1 MRIALSCNPL
11 GKANLEKKNMT
22 SAQEKA
28 FAATGCDVRF
38 DNLTRQL
45 FATDA
50 SIYQIEPIGV
60 AFPRSA
66 QQASAVIRAAA
77 DGNIS
82 ITPRGAGTSLVGN
95 AIGEGLIVDFSRYNR
110 QITDLD
116 LEKRTVRA
124 GAGVVLDQL
133 NAFLKPHG
141 FCFGPDVAT
150 SSRATLGGMIA
161 NNSSGAHVPV
171 YGTTADHVV
180 STEIILVDGR
190 ILKIGPAHNSLGA
203 EREKI
208 DKLIRTCV
216 AEISERMP
224 PGLLKRWPGYG
235 LERFLRAPDNLNEIL
250 AGSEGTLAAIF
261 SAELKISLLPREKGL
276 GLIFFASVDEAMQ
289 ATVELLDLKPAAI
302 EHIDRPLLDQTKS
315 QLHFQAAR
323 DLLEL
328 DSEPCESILLV
339 EFYDLGSAA
348 TYRRFE
354 SADVS
359 AHSKF
364 SNIAE
369 RLALLQS
376 RRLGLRTKIL
386 TDPHEMD
393 LVWSVRKAGLSLL
406 TGCIGAAKPVAF
418 IEDAAVRPAQLPEY
432 VRGLQSI
439 MKPLGLEASYYGHAA
454 SGLLHVRPVLDLHSA
469 ADLKKFRQVADQTSA
484 LVRQFKGSLSAEHGV
499 GTARTEYMREQLGD
513 ELLGVMREIK
523 RAFDPKNIFN
533 PGKIFEVGSAQRVE
547 TNRIDNHLRE
557 NFTKPLELSFT
568 PRLAFAFKDR
578 SFIGNLEQ
586 CNGCGGC
593 RKDTPI
599 MCPTFIATGEEIMS
613 TRGRANIIRAA
624 LEMRFGVRSRRRGIA
639 AFKSADTS
647 AHSKDPLRSAE
658 LDAALSNCL
667 SCKGCTPECP
677 SNVNLALLK
686 AEMLYA
692 RHQRDGLPLRER
704 IFSSVDLLGR
714 LGCAMPSFA
723 NAIVDLAP
731 MRAIMEKTLGISAKR
746 SLPHYTS
753 ERFDR
758 WFQERSSVAALYE
771 RRTNNATVADRRYR
785 RGRVILW
792 DDTFVRYHE
801 PHIGI
806 AAVKV
811 LETLGFE
818 VSLVKNRKC
827 CGRPAFS
834 QGNLDAAARVGKHNV
849 DLLNSAGSQQST
861 NPPSPSYGAA
871 SNSQLS
877 APPILF
883 LEPSCWSMFV
893 DDYRELKIDNAEQV
907 AARCFLFEKFID
919 DLLDR
924 EPGALQ
930 FKDRPA
936 SSGQDQQVNVAIHP
950 HCHAKSLMDPAFMAR
965 LVERLPGRK
974 AQLLDTGCCGMAGA
988 FGALAEKYELS
999 VQVAADL
1006 LDKIDKQHPDIV
1018 VASGT
1023 SCRHQISDLT
1033 NVHPKHMAELI
1044 ADALL

>member
-1 MRIALSCNPL
+1 
-11 GKANLEKKNMT
+11 MT
-22 SAQEKA
+22 SAQEQA

-82 ITPRGAGTSLVGN
+82 VTPRGAGTSLVGN

-110 QITDLD
+110 QITDLG
-116 LEKRTVRA
+116 LEKRTVRV

-161 NNSSGAHVPV
+161 NNSSGARVPV

-180 STEIILVDGR
+180 STEIVLVDGR
-190 ILKIGPAHNSLGA
+190 ILKIGPAHNSLRA

-208 DKLIRTCV
+208 DKLIRACV

-261 SAELKISLLPREKGL
+261 SAELKISRLPREKGL
-276 GLIFFASVDEAMQ
+276 GLIFFASVDEAME

-302 EHIDRPLLDQTKS
+302 EHIDRPLLEQTKS

-323 DLLEL
+323 DLLKL

-339 EFYDLGSAA
+339 EFY
-348 TYRRFE
+348 E
-354 SADVS
+354 DV
-359 AHSKF
+359 
-364 SNIAE
+364 AE
-369 RLALLQS
+369 RLSLLQS
-376 RRLGLRTKIL
+376 RRLGLRTRIL
-386 TDPHEMD
+386 TDAREMD
-393 LVWSVRKAGLSLL
+393 LVWSVRNAGLSLL
-406 TGCIGAAKPVAF
+406 TGRVGAAKPVAF
-418 IEDAAVRPAQLPEY
+418 IEDAAVRPAQLPAY
-432 VRGLQSI
+432 VAGLKAI

-469 ADLKKFRQVADQTSA
+469 SDLKKFRLVADQTSA

-533 PGKIFEVGSAQRVE
+533 PGKIFEVGTPRCPESFRGSAQRADP
-547 TNRIDNHLRE
+547 TRIDNHLRE
-557 NFTKPLELSFT
+557 NFTKPLELPFK
-568 PRLAFAFKDR
+568 PRLAFAFKDD

-624 LEMRFGVRSRRRGIA
+624 LEMRTTG
-639 AFKSADTS
+639 
-647 AHSKDPLRSAE
+647 HDPLRSAE

-692 RHQRDGLPLRER
+692 RHERDGLPLRER
-704 IFSSVDLLGR
+704 IFSSVDLFGR
-714 LGCAMPSFA
+714 LGCATPRFA

-731 MRAIMEKTLGISAKR
+731 VRAIMEKTLGISAKR
-746 SLPHYTS
+746 SLPHYAS

-758 WFQERSSVAALYE
+758 WFEKRAVAALYE
-771 RRTNNATVADRRYR
+771 RRTNNATVTDRRYR
-785 RGRVILW
+785 RGCVILW

-811 LETLGFE
+811 LEALGFE
-818 VSLVKNRKC
+818 VALAKNRKC

-834 QGNLDAAARVGKHNV
+834 QGNLDAAANLGKHNV

-861 NPPSPSYGAA
+861 L
-871 SNSQLS
+871 NSQLS

-907 AARCFLFEKFID
+907 AARCSLFEKFID

-924 EPGALQ
+924 EPDALQ
-930 FKDRPA
+930 FRDRPA
-936 SSGQDQQVNVAIHP
+936 LDGQDRQVNVAIHP
-950 HCHAKSLMDPAFMAR
+950 HCHAKSLMNPAFMAR

-974 AQLLDTGCCGMAGA
+974 VQLLDTGCCGMAGA

-999 VQVAADL
+999 LQVAADL
-1006 LDKIDKQHPDIV
+1006 LGKIDNQPAGTEII
-1018 VASGT
+1018 ASGT
-1023 SCRHQISDLT
+1023 SCRHQIVDLT
-1033 NVHPKHMAELI
+1033 NARPKHIAELI
-1044 ADALL
+1044 AEAIA